1 MNKDFYK
8 ILGVEKGSS
17 EDDIKKAYRKLAHK
31 YHPDKS
37 GGDAQKFKE
46 INEAYQVL
54 SNSQKRSQYDRFGQN
69 FENAQGF
76 SGGQGFPGFEGF
88 GNMGGFD
95 FSNTEGMGD
104 IGDIFEAFFGGG
116 GGRKRKTY
124 HRGADIEIAKDI
136 TLEEAFRGD
145 TMKLNYETL
154 GACAECKGLGSS
166 KDAGAAKCSSCAG
179 KGEIR
184 ETRSSFFG
192 QFSQVRE
199 CGSCKGQGEIPNKI
213 CKHCSGS
220 GRVKSLKEISV
231 NIAQGISDGQLI
243 KVSGAGQAGER
254 GAGTGDLYVRIR
266 VKPHHTFKRA
276 GDDLVVSKNLDILKI
291 LAGEKVEI
299 PTVSGGKLNLEI
311 PAGFNLR
318 ERMRISG
325 EGMPHLGHYGPFDIT
340 QGRRGDLYV
349 EFDIKVPKVDAKI
362 KKVLGE

>member
-8 ILGVEKGSS
+8 TLGVEKSAN
-17 EDDIKKAYRKLAHK
+17 EDDIKKAYRKLAHQH
-31 YHPDKS
+31 HPDKT
-37 GGDAQKFKE
+37 GGNAQKFKE

-54 SNSQKRSQYDRFGQN
+54 SNAQKRSQYDRFGQN
-69 FENAQGF
+69 FSAQGGPA
-76 SGGQGFPGFEGF
+76 SGWDGAGFEGF
-88 GNMGGFD
+88 SAQSGSAGGWD
-95 FSNTEGMGD
+95 FSNMEGMGD
-104 IGDIFEAFFGGG
+104 VGDIFEAFFGGMG

-124 HRGADIEIAKDI
+124 HRGADIEILKDI

-145 TMKLNYETL
+145 AMKLNYETL
-154 GACAECKGLGSS
+154 GLCAECKGLGSS
-166 KDAGAAKCSSCAG
+166 KDAGATKCSTCEG

-213 CKHCSGS
+213 CKHCNGA
-220 GRVKSLKEISV
+220 GRVKSAKEISV

-254 GAGTGDLYVRIR
+254 GAGVGDLYVRIR
-266 VKPHHTFKRA
+266 VKPHHSFKRV
-276 GDDLVVSKNLDILKI
+276 GDDLLVRKNLDILKV

-299 PTVSGGKLNLEI
+299 PTISGGKLNLEI

-318 ERMRISG
+318 EQMRISG
-325 EGMPHLGHYGPFDIT
+325 EGMPHLGHYG
-340 QGRRGDLYV
+340 RGDLYV
-349 EFDIKVPKVDAKI
+349 EFDVKVPKVDAKI